1 MVDANKDKS
10 TTEFKRESMRDTLA
24 EGAVRVW
31 LDERAQRHG
40 GAVKVWEELNDH
52 QRNEVREDMGKALDF
67 LAGAFPVTLAQFAG
81 MVPPVT
87 PAKER
92 EVPFIGTVETVGP
105 GLRDAVRVD
114 ELRQDT
120 RLCDDCPPVDY
131 PTNVTRCQTCPRA
144 EAAET
149 RAMER
154 APYQPQTVIRVR
166 GPGGHHSWRNTKG
179 ELYELAIHTG
189 AHVIFEGPDCEG

>member
-1 MVDANKDKS
+1 MTEADKDKS

-24 EGAVRVW
+24 EGAVRIW
-31 LDERAQRHG
+31 LDERAQRNG

-81 MVPPVT
+81 MVPPAT
-87 PAKER
+87 PAKE
-92 EVPFIGTVETVGP
+92 PWQDATAETRRALV
-105 GLRDAVRVD
+105 RHQVRVD
-114 ELRQDT
+114 ELRRGT
-120 RLCDDCPPVDY
+120 HALCEDCPPADY

-144 EAAET
+144 EVAET

-166 GPGGHHSWRNTKG
+166 GPGREHHVHDSVS
-179 ELYELAIHTG
+179 ELYKLAIHTG